1 MQILVLGNGFDI
13 ACQLQRETISPMSN
27 EKISFKTTYDSFFKY
42 YLSKMQ
48 VTPTENGKVFPSIMK
63 ILSRQSSVKFDVWFC
78 IFSWHHDYGLLGNN
92 GTWKDVE
99 TVISSFISPGNS
111 HFPNINDYMDYDHLV
126 FQRDFNSPFEREE
139 VERTV
144 DLYKCLDTYFNNTE
158 LHPFSDRESTWMF
171 KRGVYDGLTEDSF
184 HLQLGILELHRLFL
198 RELEK
203 TESWFEEYL
212 GWLQSDDNS
221 YRRYVSRSRK
231 LFTNIKNAPFT
242 SRIPD
247 DDTALVL
254 SFNYTRPLNISA
266 DQYANVHGDIE

>member
-1 MQILVLGNGFDI
+1 MIV
-13 ACQLQRETISPMSN
+13 
-27 EKISFKTTYDSFFKY
+27 FFKY

-126 FQRDFNSPFEREE
+126 FQRDFNSPFKREE

-203 TESWFEEYL
+203 PNH
-212 GWLQSDDNS
+212 G
-221 YRRYVSRSRK
+221 SRSISDGSNR
-231 LFTNIKNAPFT
+231 TIIHIA
-242 SRIPD
+242 
-247 DDTALVL
+247 DTYPGRESYSLISKTHHL
-254 SFNYTRPLNISA
+254 LLEYQMMIQRWSFPLITRVP
-266 DQYANVHGDIE
+266 